1 MFWKKFKKKIQTEK
15 KKLLVGNVLTSH
27 KEFNPTDLACMI
39 DFFIL
44 LQTPEAVKKQELHQI
59 LHAEQS
65 SV

>member
-1 MFWKKFKKKIQTEK
+1 
-15 KKLLVGNVLTSH
+15 
-27 KEFNPTDLACMI
+27 MI